1 MAIRLDESVRAALGS
16 AIAGLRRVAPAVAWV
31 SPENVHLTL
40 KFLGQVREARAAEL
54 VAALAGATSGF
65 APFEASVEGLGAFP
79 TPLRARVIWAG
90 VGRGAEALVEL
101 AGRVDAALA
110 ALGFEREARPF
121 APHVTLGRVRA
132 PRRDPALS
140 DALLAGAGNQFG
152 RLSVERVALMR
163 SDLSPR
169 GARYTEL
176 GAVRLA

>member
-1 MAIRLDESVRAALGS
+1 MRTCVGIRLDERVRAALGS
-16 AIAGLRRVAPAVAWV
+16 AIDGLPGLAPAVAWV

-90 VGRGAEALVEL
+90 VGRGAEPLVEL

-121 APHVTLGRVRA
+121 APHFTLGRVRA

-140 DALLAGAGNQFG
+140 DALLAGAGDPF
-152 RLSVERVALMR
+152 RRASVGAAGPLR
-163 SDLSPR
+163 SEFLPPR
-169 GARYTEL
+169 GRYP
-176 GAVRLA
+176 